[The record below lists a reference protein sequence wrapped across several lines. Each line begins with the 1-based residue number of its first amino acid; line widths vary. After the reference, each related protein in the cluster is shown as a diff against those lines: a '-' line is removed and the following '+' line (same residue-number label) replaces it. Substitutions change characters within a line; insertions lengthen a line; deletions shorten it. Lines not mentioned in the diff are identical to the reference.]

1 MLTLWS
7 VWVLTPQCSDVA
19 LLVKSRGV
27 TLVSWPNSPHWPLSI
42 MASFI
47 LSIVNE
53 TPALNAEG
61 TSDVFKRLKI
71 FNRGETNNIHSGEK

>member
-1 MLTLWS
+1 M
-7 VWVLTPQCSDVA
+7 
-19 LLVKSRGV
+19 
-27 TLVSWPNSPHWPLSI
+27 SPIKHYI
-42 MASFI
+42 NASFI

-71 FNRGETNNIHSGEK
+71 FNIGETNNIHSGEKETFLFKK